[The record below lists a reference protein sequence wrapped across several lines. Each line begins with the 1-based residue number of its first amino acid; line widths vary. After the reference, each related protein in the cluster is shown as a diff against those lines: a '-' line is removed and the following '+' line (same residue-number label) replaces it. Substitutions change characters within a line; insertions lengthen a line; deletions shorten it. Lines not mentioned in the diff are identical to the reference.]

1 MVLSGGQCYAG
12 GTVPVAINMG
22 IVVGLLTVPSIIGFW
37 YVLHQIV
44 DPSDTGM
51 EIGDVKKSS

>member
-1 MVLSGGQCYAG
+1 MESD
-12 GTVPVAINMG
+12 
-22 IVVGLLTVPSIIGFW
+22 VVTNLGLQVPSIIGFW

-44 DPSDTGM
+44 DPTDTGM